1 LNLFKSIGFIGSADI
16 IGTGLTAIFWF
27 FLASQIESTQYG
39 QIHYLLSIA
48 SIAYLISLIG
58 TSETIVVYSAKNI
71 KLQPTL
77 FLISILAGIISSI
90 IILLIFYR
98 FDVSFILVAYMIN
111 DLSIAYLL
119 GKKLYS
125 NYSKYIL
132 VQKIL
137 TLGFGLGFYYL
148 IGIDGII
155 YGLALS
161 YIHFVIIIF
170 KVSQESKINFSLLKS
185 HSGFI
190 TNNYVMNV
198 VGGLRGNLDKIIIV
212 PLLGFAVLG
221 NYALALQVY
230 LVLMIFSNICYKFTL
245 PQDASGSPTRKIKIV
260 AVIVAVL
267 ITVLAFTILPTII
280 PEVFP
285 KYVDVV
291 EPMQIMIL
299 AVIPN
304 TITLLF
310 ISKFLGME
318 KSKVVLISR
327 LVQIAVLISSVVI
340 LGQMFGGNGV
350 ATAFLLS
357 VISNTLFLCYMYKKS
372 YW

>member
-1 LNLFKSIGFIGSADI
+1 LNLFKSIGLIGSADI
-16 IGTGLTAIFWF
+16 IGTGIGAIFWF

-39 QIHYLLSIA
+39 EIHYLLSIA
-48 SIAYLISLIG
+48 GIAYLISLIG
-58 TSETIVVYSAKNI
+58 TSDSIIVYSAKNI

-90 IILLIFYR
+90 IILSIFYR
-98 FDVSFILVAYMIN
+98 FDVSFILLAYVIN
-111 DLSIAYLL
+111 DLSIAYLI

-170 KVSQESKINFSLLKS
+170 KVFRESKINFSLLKS

-190 TNNYVMNV
+190 RNNYAMNV

-212 PLLGFAVLG
+212 PLIGFAVLG
-221 NYALALQVY
+221 NYALSLQVY
-230 LVLMIFSNICYKFTL
+230 AVLMIFSNIFYKYTL
-245 PQDASGSPTRKIKIV
+245 PHDASGSPTRKIKIV
-260 AVIVAVL
+260 VVIVSVL
-267 ITVLAFTILPTII
+267 ITVLAITILPTII
-280 PEVFP
+280 PMVFP
-285 KYVDVV
+285 KYVDAI
-291 EPMQIMIL
+291 ESMQIVSL
-299 AVIPN
+299 AVVPT

-310 ISKFLGME
+310 TSKFLGME
-318 KSKVVLISR
+318 KSKPVLISR
-327 LVQIAVLISSVVI
+327 LINLAVLMSGVVI

-357 VISNTLFLCYMYKKS
+357 AISNALCLYYMYKKS

>member
-1 LNLFKSIGFIGSADI
+1 MSLFKSIGLIGSADI
-16 IGTGLTAIFWF
+16 IGTGIAAIFWF
-27 FLASQIESTQYG
+27 FLASQIEATQYG
-39 QIHYLLSIA
+39 EIHYLLSIA
-48 SIAYLISLIG
+48 GIAYLISLIG
-58 TSETIVVYSAKNI
+58 TSESIIVYSAKNI

-98 FDVSFILVAYMIN
+98 FDVSFILLAYVIN
-111 DLSIAYLL
+111 DLSIAYLI

-125 NYSKYIL
+125 NYSKYVL

-170 KVSQESKINFSLLKS
+170 KVFQKSKINFSLLKT

-190 TNNYVMNV
+190 TNNYVMSV
-198 VGGLRGNLDKIIIV
+198 VEGLRSNLDKIIIV
-212 PLLGFAVLG
+212 PLIGFIVLG
-221 NYALALQVY
+221 NYALSLQVY
-230 LVLMIFSNICYKFTL
+230 AILMIFSNILFKITL

-260 AVIVAVL
+260 AVIAAVL

-280 PEVFP
+280 PIVLP
-285 KYVDVV
+285 KYVDAI
-291 EPMQIMIL
+291 ESMQIMSL
-299 AVIPN
+299 AVIPS
-304 TITLLF
+304 TISLLF

-318 KSKVVLISR
+318 KSKAVLISR
-327 LVQIAVLISSVVI
+327 LVNLAVLISGVVI

-357 VISNTLFLCYMYKKS
+357 AISNTLCLCYIYKKS

>member
-1 LNLFKSIGFIGSADI
+1 LNLFKSISLIGTADI
-16 IGTGLTAIFWF
+16 IGTGIAAIFWF
-27 FLASQIESTQYG
+27 FLASQIDVIQYG
-39 QIHYLLSIA
+39 EIHYLLSIA
-48 SIAYLISLIG
+48 GIAYLISLIG
-58 TSETIVVYSAKNI
+58 TSESITVYSAKNI

-77 FLISILAGIISSI
+77 FLISILGGTISSI

-98 FDVSFILVAYMIN
+98 FDVMFILLAYMMN
-111 DLSIAYLL
+111 DLSIAYLI

-170 KVSQESKINFSLLKS
+170 KVFRESKINFSLLKS

-198 VGGLRGNLDKIIIV
+198 VGGLRGNLDKIIIA
-212 PLLGFAVLG
+212 PLIGFAVLG

-230 LVLMIFSNICYKFTL
+230 AVLMIFSKIVFKYTL
-245 PQDASGSPTRKIKIV
+245 PEDASGSPTRKIKIV
-260 AVIVAVL
+260 AVITAVV

-280 PEVFP
+280 PIVFP

-291 EPMQIMIL
+291 EPMQIISL

-304 TITLLF
+304 TITLLI
-310 ISKFLGME
+310 ISKFFGME
-318 KSKVVLISR
+318 KSKAVLISR
-327 LVQIAVLISSVVI
+327 LVQIAVLISGVVI
-340 LGQMFGGNGV
+340 LGQMLGGNGV

-357 VISNTLFLCYMYKKS
+357 GISNTLCLCYMYKKS

>member
-1 LNLFKSIGFIGSADI
+1 LNLFKSIGLIGSADI
-16 IGTGLTAIFWF
+16 IGAGIAAIFWF
-27 FLASQIESTQYG
+27 FLASQIEPTQYG
-39 QIHYLLSIA
+39 EIHYLLSIA
-48 SIAYLISLIG
+48 GLAYLISVIG
-58 TSETIVVYSAKNI
+58 TSESIVVYSAKNI

-98 FDVSFILVAYMIN
+98 FDISFIVLAYVIN
-111 DLSIAYLL
+111 DLSIAYLI
-119 GKKLYS
+119 GKKLFS

-148 IGIDGII
+148 FGIDGII

-170 KVSQESKINFSLLKS
+170 KVFRESKINFPLLKS

-212 PLLGFAVLG
+212 PLIGFAILG
-221 NYALALQVY
+221 NYVLSLQVY
-230 LVLMIFSNICYKFTL
+230 AVLMIFSNILYKYTL
-245 PQDASGSPTRKIKIV
+245 PHDASGSPTRKIKIV
-260 AVIVAVL
+260 VVIVAVL

-280 PEVFP
+280 PIVFP
-285 KYVDVV
+285 KYVDAI
-291 EPMQIMIL
+291 ESMQIVSL
-299 AVIPN
+299 AVIPA

-310 ISKFLGME
+310 TSKFLGME
-318 KSKVVLISR
+318 KSKAVLISR
-327 LVQIAVLISSVVI
+327 LVNLAVLISSVVI

-357 VISNTLFLCYMYKKS
+357 AISNTLCLCYIYKKS

>member
-1 LNLFKSIGFIGSADI
+1 MNLVKSIGLIGSADI
-16 IGTGLTAIFWF
+16 IGTGIAAIFWF
-27 FLASQIESTQYG
+27 FLASQLEATQYG
-39 QIHYLLSIA
+39 EIHYLLSIA

-58 TSETIVVYSAKNI
+58 TSESIIVYSAKNI
-71 KLQPTL
+71 KLQSTL

-98 FDVSFILVAYMIN
+98 FDVSFILLAYMIN
-111 DLSIAYLL
+111 DLSIAYLI

-170 KVSQESKINFSLLKS
+170 KVFQKSKINFSLLKS
-185 HSGFI
+185 HSRFI
-190 TNNYVMNV
+190 TNNYVMSLV
-198 VGGLRGNLDKIIIV
+198 EGLRDNLDKIIIV
-212 PLLGFAVLG
+212 PLIGFAVLG

-230 LVLMIFSNICYKFTL
+230 SVLIIFSRICYKYTL

-260 AVIVAVL
+260 VVIVAVL

-285 KYVDVV
+285 KYVDAIV
-291 EPMQIMIL
+291 PMQIMSL
-299 AVIPN
+299 AVIPS
-304 TITLLF
+304 TIALLF
-310 ISKFLGME
+310 ISKFLGRE
-318 KSKVVLISR
+318 KSKAVLISR
-327 LVQIAVLISSVVI
+327 LVNLAVLISGVVI

-350 ATAFLLS
+350 AAAFLLS
-357 VISNTLFLCYMYKKS
+357 TISSALCLCYMYKKS